1 MDLSAN
7 DRRAIGRVRLL
18 KPLNGTIGTSKVFIS
33 DMSLKGFRVVHQEPL
48 GKPGTSCQLK
58 FDCEGMP
65 LRADCQVAWS
75 QPQPAPKTSTAKPLF
90 HSGLQLTK
98 ASDTVLD
105 VLREF
110 IAVHVLRAIDEQK
123 ANARGIPAIAA
134 QSFQTGHSKEFKK
147 HEFMAGR
154 WRETVTTDP
163 VQPMNGFTISSET
176 TPGEVRT
183 LRDAYE
189 AGDVSARH
197 MIRQMAGMSI
207 SSEHGIP
214 TRRYEP

>member
-1 MDLSAN
+1 MDLKDT
-7 DRRAIGRVRLL
+7 DRRSIGRVRLL
-18 KPLNGTIGTSKVFIS
+18 KPLTGTIGLAKIFVS

-48 GKPGTSCQLK
+48 GKPGLACQLK
-58 FDCEGMP
+58 FDVEGMA
-65 LRADCQVAWS
+65 LRADCQLVWS
-75 QPQPAPKTSTAKPLF
+75 QLQQAPRTSSAKPLY
-90 HSGLQLTK
+90 HSGLQLIK

-110 IAVHVLRAIDEQK
+110 ISTHVARAIDEQK

-134 QSFQTGHSKEFKK
+134 QSFQTGRRKEFKK

-154 WRETVTTDP
+154 WRESVTTDP
-163 VQPMNGFTISSET
+163 AQPMNGFTISSDH
-176 TPGEVRT
+176 TPTEVQT

-189 AGDVSARH
+189 VGDIAARQ